1 MKAKHLLSLLIAG
14 TCFFGETTM
23 AETIEMVIGEKVYP
37 VELQNHDAARDFMN
51 RLPLTLTFENFGS
64 TERIAYLKSPLKLG
78 NAPTSTDP
86 VTGDFAYYIPWGNV
100 CVFIKDFR
108 HSPDL
113 VPMGKISV
121 EATEAVKQ
129 SGDTPVTFRLITQ

>member
-1 MKAKHLLSLLIAG
+1 
-14 TCFFGETTM
+14 M

-37 VELQNHDAARDFMN
+37 IKLQNHDAARDLMN

-64 TERIAYLKSPLKLG
+64 TERIAYLKSSLKLG

-100 CVFIKDFR
+100 CVFIKDFH

-113 VPMGKISV
+113 VPMGKFSA